1 MAVKNRRVFELRLGK
16 LGLVLFIIGMSFL
29 LFSGFLIGVV
39 VGKHM
44 EAYPER
50 YASGI
55 MVLIRDRL
63 VAAKPEADDK
73 AADKDARD
81 PGEEKFNLTFYD
93 TLGGKK
99 GGAAQGSR
107 SGDVKNKTP
116 ETSAGQAVPVV
127 NPPGQ
132 EAASSPADAV
142 SQTTPA
148 LPAGEGG
155 RKKQTPSAEEPAGAT
170 GRQDP
175 SASQATSGLLLK
187 TPPPASKGRFEIQ
200 AAAYREKE
208 QAEALVDRLTALGL
222 SSRVVMKDLP
232 GKGRWFRVIAYGFE
246 SRETAQEASERMVAK
261 IRGLKCV
268 IRASGSSNDH
278 VESTKILPP

>member
-73 AADKDARD
+73 AADKDAQD
-81 PGEEKFNLTFYD
+81 PGEEKFNLTFYE

-116 ETSAGQAVPVV
+116 ETSAGQAAPVV
-127 NPPGQ
+127 NPLRK
-132 EAASSPADAV
+132 EAPASPVDVS
-142 SQTTPA
+142 SQTTPPP
-148 LPAGEGG
+148 LVGEGG
-155 RKKQTPSAEEPAGAT
+155 RKKKTPSAEEPAGAT
-170 GRQDP
+170 GTQNP
-175 SASQATSGLLLK
+175 SASQATAGPLLK
-187 TPPPASKGRFEIQ
+187 SQPPAGKGRFEIQ

-208 QAEALVDRLTALGL
+208 QAEALVNKFAALGL

-232 GKGRWFRVIAYGFE
+232 GKGRWFRVIADGFE
-246 SRETAQEASERMVAK
+246 SRESAQEASERMVANT
-261 IRGLKCV
+261 RGLKCV
-268 IRASGSSNDH
+268 IRASGVSENGN
-278 VESTKILPP
+278 

>member
-1 MAVKNRRVFELRLGK
+1 MALKNRRVFELRLGK

-44 EAYPER
+44 DAYPER
-50 YASGI
+50 YASG
-55 MVLIRDRL
+55 MMELIRERL

-81 PGEEKFNLTFYD
+81 PGEEKFNLTFYE

-99 GGAAQGSR
+99 GGEAPGSR
-107 SGDVKNKTP
+107 SGDTKNKTP
-116 ETSAGQAVPVV
+116 EPSAGQAAPAV
-127 NPPGQ
+127 NPLRK
-132 EAASSPADAV
+132 EAPASPAEVA
-142 SQTTPA
+142 SQTTVPP
-148 LPAGEGG
+148 LVKEGG
-155 RKKQTPSAEEPAGAT
+155 RKKQTLSAEEPAGTT
-170 GRQDP
+170 GTQNP
-175 SASQATSGLLLK
+175 SASQATAA
-187 TPPPASKGRFEIQ
+187 PPAGKGRFEIQ

-208 QAEALVDRLTALGL
+208 QAEALVKKFTALGF
-222 SSRVVMKDLP
+222 SSHVVMKDLP

-246 SRETAQEASERMVAK
+246 SRETAQEATERMVAK

-268 IRASGSSNDH
+268 IRASGGSENGN
-278 VESTKILPP
+278 

>member
-63 VAAKPEADDK
+63 VAAKPEAE
-73 AADKDARD
+73 DKDARD
-81 PGEEKFNLTFYD
+81 PGEEKFNLTFYE

-107 SGDVKNKTP
+107 SGDAKNKTP

-127 NPPGQ
+127 NPLKKETP
-132 EAASSPADAV
+132 ASPVDVASP
-142 SQTTPA
+142 TTPRP
-148 LPAGEGG
+148 LVGEGG

-170 GRQDP
+170 GTQKE
-175 SASQATSGLLLK
+175 SSSQATAGPLLK
-187 TPPPASKGRFEIQ
+187 SQPPAGKGRFEIQ

-208 QAEALVDRLTALGL
+208 QAEALVKRFAALGL
-222 SSRVVMKDLP
+222 SSRVVIKDLP
-232 GKGRWFRVIAYGFE
+232 GKGRWFRVIADGFE
-246 SRETAQEASERMVAK
+246 SRESAQEASERMVANT
-261 IRGLKCV
+261 RGLKCM
-268 IRASGSSNDH
+268 IRASGGSENGN
-278 VESTKILPP
+278 